1 MKHVLITGGC
11 GFVGTNLAERLLE
24 EGRPVLVLD
33 DLSRHGVER
42 NVAWLR
48 AGHGDRLRVE
58 VADIRNPK
66 AARRAVRNACAV
78 FHLAAQVAATTGL
91 LDPVHDFRVNA
102 FGTLNLLEAIRAL
115 AEPPPIFFAST
126 NKVYGGLHDLPLA
139 ETATRWTPAD
149 AAIEA
154 IAERPLSPL
163 TPYGCSKAAADQY
176 VLDYARTFGLKAVVF
191 RMSCIYGPHQNGNE
205 DQGWVAHFLLRA
217 LEGKPITLFGDG
229 KQVRDVLFVDDLVD
243 ALLAAWRRIDQT
255 SGQAFNVG
263 GGEGFSTSLLEL
275 LETLSQLSGVQPDV
289 RFAPEREGDQRWYVS
304 DTRKFRAATGWM
316 PTVGVEEGL
325 ARLHAWL
332 VTSRRAAW
340 RGSPASPG
348 LQ

>member
-1 MKHVLITGGC
+1 MHVLITGGC

-33 DLSRHGVER
+33 DLSRPGVER
-42 NVAWLR
+42 NLAWLR

-66 AARRAVRNACAV
+66 ALRRAVRNACAV
-78 FHLAAQVAATTGL
+78 FHLAAQVAVTSSMA
-91 LDPVHDFRVNA
+91 DPVHDFRVNA
-102 FGTLNLLEAIRAL
+102 FGTLNLLEALRAL
-115 AEPPPIFFAST
+115 ATPPPIFFTST
-126 NKVYGGLHDLPLA
+126 NKVYGGLDDVFLA

-149 AAIEA
+149 PGIEG

-163 TPYGCSKAAADQY
+163 TPYGCSKASADQY

-191 RMSCIYGPHQNGNE
+191 RMSCIYGPHQIGTE
-205 DQGWVAHFLLRA
+205 DQGWVAHFLMRA
-217 LEGKPITLFGDG
+217 LEGRPITLFGDG

-243 ALLAAWRRIDQT
+243 VFLAAWRRIDQT
-255 SGQAFNVG
+255 SGHAFNVG
-263 GGEGFSTSLLEL
+263 GGPGLSTSLLEL
-275 LETLSQLSGVQPDV
+275 LATIPRLTGVQPDV
-289 RFAPEREGDQRWYVS
+289 CFASEREGDQRWFVS
-304 DTRKFRAATGWM
+304 DTQKLRAATGWM

-332 VTSRRAAW
+332 VTARRTAW
-340 RGSPASPG
+340 RGAPASPG
-348 LQ
+348 L